1 MWCEKTLVMFPL
13 IKEVPM
19 KGVLSKIAAVGTT
32 LLFCVSMIATPA
44 GLASTKD
51 FAPAEVEMT
60 VKVTQKGFLDHRN
73 KPFGPKNPLK
83 IPKGKV
89 VRISF
94 QFSEKMT
101 SLAYGDTH
109 QIAIV
114 SKDGWERETK
124 KIWMWE
130 QKASLTFLAGK
141 DGRTSYRGYCIVDCI
156 GMDHLNNLVIV
167 VV

>member
-1 MWCEKTLVMFPL
+1 
-13 IKEVPM
+13 M
-19 KGVLSKIAAVGTT
+19 KGVWSKITVVGTT
-32 LLFCVSMIATPA
+32 LLFCISMVSIPL
-44 GLASTKD
+44 GLASTKG
-51 FAPAEVEMT
+51 AAQAVVEMT
-60 VKVTQKGFLDHRN
+60 VKVNEKGFLDHRN
-73 KPFGPKNPLK
+73 KPYGPKNPLK

-114 SKDGWERETK
+114 AKDGWERETK

-130 QKASLTFLAGK
+130 QKTSVTFLAGE
-141 DGRTSYRGYCIVDCI
+141 DGHTSYRGYCIVDCI

>member
-1 MWCEKTLVMFPL
+1 
-13 IKEVPM
+13 M
-19 KGVLSKIAAVGTT
+19 KGVWSKIAAAGTT
-32 LLFCVSMIATPA
+32 LLFCVSMISIPS
-44 GLASTKD
+44 GLASTNGS
-51 FAPAEVEMT
+51 AQAVVEIT
-60 VKVTQKGFLDHRN
+60 VKVNQKGFLDHRN
-73 KPFGPKNPLK
+73 KPYGPKNPLK

-89 VRISF
+89 VRILF

-109 QIAIV
+109 QITIV

-130 QKASLTFLAGK
+130 QKTSVTFLAGE